1 MIENM
6 ASFTCP
12 HCHHTTS
19 VFLSDG
25 VEREAKKHDIPVL
38 GSIPLNQSICRD
50 ADQGRPTVVAENRA
64 ELGQVFDK
72 IASRILDEL
81 KI

>member
-6 ASFTCP
+6 ATFTCP

-19 VFLSDG
+19 IFLADG
-25 VEREAKKHDIPVL
+25 VEREAKKHNIPLL
-38 GSIPLNQSICRD
+38 GSIPLNQRICQD
-50 ADQGRPTVVAENRA
+50 ADQGKPTVVAEETSPHA
-64 ELGQVFDK
+64 QVFKD
-72 IASRILDEL
+72 IASRVLEDL